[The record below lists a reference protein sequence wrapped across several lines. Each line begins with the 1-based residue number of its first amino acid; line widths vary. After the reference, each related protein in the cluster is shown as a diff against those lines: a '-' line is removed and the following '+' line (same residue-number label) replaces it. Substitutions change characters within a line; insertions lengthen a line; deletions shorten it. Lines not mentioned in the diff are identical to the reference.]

1 MTDAPFPLPALEP
14 VLHAIR
20 RDAAAGCLAHW
31 GASTLIDEHTGV
43 PSIDAELFGILHSA
57 AGLDAAFPIGHAGLL
72 HVYGYWYST
81 VPTPFGYK
89 RDRWHDGTL
98 ARAFG
103 LPVDAFHLDAPRPG
117 SPGSGQSGSD
127 TPGSGAP
134 GSDPEPTLLARVT
147 AAALPVL
154 RRPPAGSL
162 VADAVVDGR
171 LSRVVLHRAPGAETP
186 ALVYGIEPGGSGA
199 GGADGT
205 GGTGFAGPGSAAPT
219 GSEPA
224 VSPGSAPASD
234 RLVLLTAFPF
244 SGDPAPLLEEFVR
257 EPVLRWNAVSHS

>member
-1 MTDAPFPLPALEP
+1 MTDAPFPLPELPP
-14 VLHAIR
+14 VLDAVR
-20 RDAAAGCLAHW
+20 RDTATGRLAHW

-43 PSIDAELFGILHSA
+43 PSIDAELFETLHRA

-98 ARAFG
+98 ARAYG
-103 LPVDAFHLDAPRPG
+103 LPADAFHLDAPQP
-117 SPGSGQSGSD
+117 SP
-127 TPGSGAP
+127 PGSGAP

-186 ALVYGIEPGGSGA
+186 ALVYGIEAGGSDA

-205 GGTGFAGPGSAAPT
+205 GGTGSAAP
-219 GSEPA
+219 
-224 VSPGSAPASD
+224 PGSAPTSD
-234 RLVLLTAFPF
+234 RLVLLTTFPF

>member
-1 MTDAPFPLPALEP
+1 MTDAPFPLPALQP
-14 VLHAIR
+14 VLDAVR
-20 RDAAAGCLAHW
+20 RDAAAGRLAHW
-31 GASTLIDEHTGV
+31 GASTLTDEHTGV
-43 PSIDAELFGILHSA
+43 PSIDAELFGILHRA
-57 AGLDAAFPIGHAGLL
+57 AGLDATFPIGHAGLL

-103 LPVDAFHLDAPRPG
+103 LPADAFHLDAPQPG
-117 SPGSGQSGSD
+117 R
-127 TPGSGAP
+127 PGSGAP
-134 GSDPEPTLLARVT
+134 GSDPGPTLLARVT

-154 RRPPAGSL
+154 RRPPTGSL

-186 ALVYGIEPGGSGA
+186 ALVYGIEPS
-199 GGADGT
+199 
-205 GGTGFAGPGSAAPT
+205 
-219 GSEPA
+219 
-224 VSPGSAPASD
+224 GSAPASD